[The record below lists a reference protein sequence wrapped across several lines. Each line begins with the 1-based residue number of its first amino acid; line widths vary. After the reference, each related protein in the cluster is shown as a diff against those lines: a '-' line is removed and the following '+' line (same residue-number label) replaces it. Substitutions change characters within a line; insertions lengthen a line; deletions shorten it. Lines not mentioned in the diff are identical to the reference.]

1 MDSANPYRSPQ
12 TSVAAAITEGD
23 VRLLEA
29 FAGAA
34 TNAFRGAAGRRRT
47 GFRLYLLACLS
58 QSLIF
63 ATQSVLVWLFSVNL
77 FRGLPGTLMT
87 ASMWIHMAM
96 SVLVVVAAAL
106 LASAAVAP
114 RYRAWGLLLA
124 VISELALSYMPAFVS
139 WLGGAFTES
148 SSLVLA
154 AATTSLSLI
163 TVLALILTCRQ
174 FAADTD
180 SQKCATWL
188 AGGELGV
195 WLLSMAMFA
204 AAGFDVWPGSS
215 SDFAY
220 GRILQ
225 LLMLPVWLGLIWL
238 RVRLIY
244 RTLSALVR
252 SVEETTH
259 RASRPTEE

>member
-12 TSVAAAITEGD
+12 VSVAISIADGD

-34 TNAFRGAAGRRRT
+34 TDVFRGAAGRRRT

-58 QSLIF
+58 HSLIF
-63 ATQSVLVWLFSVNL
+63 ATQSVLVWLFSDNL
-77 FRGLPGTLMT
+77 FGGPLGSLMQ

-96 SVLVVVAAAL
+96 SAIVVVAAAL

-124 VISELALSYMPAFVS
+124 VTGELTFSYMPVLIS
-139 WLGGAFTES
+139 WLGGSFSET
-148 SSLVLA
+148 SSLAFA
-154 AATTSLSLI
+154 AATTTLSLI
-163 TVLALILTCRQ
+163 TVMALILTCRQ
-174 FAADTD
+174 FATD
-180 SQKCATWL
+180 PDAQRWSIWL

-204 AAGFDVWPGSS
+204 AAGFDVWPGTS
-215 SDFAY
+215 SDF
-220 GRILQ
+220 GFSRMLQ

-238 RVRLIY
+238 QVRLIY

-252 SVEETTH
+252 TDVETTQA
-259 RASRPTEE
+259 ASQPAEV